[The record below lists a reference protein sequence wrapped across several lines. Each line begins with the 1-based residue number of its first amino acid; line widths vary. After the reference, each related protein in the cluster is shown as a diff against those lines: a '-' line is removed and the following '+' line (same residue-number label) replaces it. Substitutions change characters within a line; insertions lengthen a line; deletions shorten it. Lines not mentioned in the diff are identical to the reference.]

1 VTFLDATGAL
11 AEENA
16 AEPRAPFLAWPG
28 WRHIGYAALVSLPNT
43 LWFMLVYVGADLLTA
58 HRTFRVRVHFSA
70 ELYIPL
76 VPAMT
81 VFYMSIY
88 LLFLA
93 APFILRE
100 RHEVRA
106 LVGTLALI
114 ILCSGLGFL
123 LFPAS
128 LAFATPGEEE
138 LGGWSGLFHL
148 ADRLNLTYNL
158 LPSLHV
164 ALAVACI
171 AVYSSR
177 APLVGKALVWLWGLM
192 IAVSTVLTH
201 QHHVLDA
208 ITAWLLAVACV
219 KVVFSRSCA
228 NLSRQPGPFATM
240 LEKTPP

>member
-1 VTFLDATGAL
+1 MTLLQANGVLGEQEAL
-11 AEENA
+11 AV
-16 AEPRAPFLAWPG
+16 PPPFLAWPG
-28 WRHIGYAALVSLPNT
+28 WRHIGYAAMVSLPNT
-43 LWFMLVYVGADLLTA
+43 LWFMLVFGGADLLTA
-58 HRTFRVRVHFSA
+58 HRSFRVRVHFSA
-70 ELYIPL
+70 ELNIPF

-93 APFILRE
+93 GPFILRE
-100 RHEVRA
+100 RREIRA

-114 ILCSGLGFL
+114 ILCGGIGFL
-123 LFPAS
+123 LFPAD

-138 LGGWSGLFHL
+138 LGIWKVLFHL

-171 AVYSSR
+171 AVYSSH
-177 APLVGKALVWLWGLM
+177 APFPGKILLWLWAVM
-192 IAVSTVLTH
+192 IAASTVLTH

-208 ITAWLLAVACV
+208 VAGWLLAVTCV
-219 KVVFSRSCA
+219 KVVFPRLA
-228 NLSRQPGPFATM
+228 ALTGPLLPRRAVGQ
-240 LEKTPP
+240 

>member
-1 VTFLDATGAL
+1 MTFLEATGVL
-11 AEENA
+11 EEEKV

-28 WRHIGYAALVSLPNT
+28 WRHIGYAALISLPNT
-43 LWFMLVYVGADLLTA
+43 LWFMLVFGGADLLTA
-58 HRTFRVRVHFSA
+58 HRSFRVRVHFSA
-70 ELYIPL
+70 ELNVPL

-106 LVGTLALI
+106 LVGTLALTI
-114 ILCSGLGFL
+114 FFSGIGFL
-123 LFPAS
+123 LFPAD
-128 LAFATPGEEE
+128 LAFATPGEKE
-138 LGGWSGLFHL
+138 LGGWAGLFHL

-177 APLVGKALVWLWGLM
+177 APFVGKVLVWLWAIM
-192 IAVSTVLTH
+192 ISASTVLTH

-208 ITAWLLAVACV
+208 IAGWLLAIACV
-219 KVVFSRSCA
+219 KVVFPRLA
-228 NLSRQPGPFATM
+228 AMKWPLLSRTTQQ
-240 LEKTPP
+240 